1 MKFEV
6 VVTLDSSERL
16 CKMVDNLVNAGRAVS
31 AQIGETDTEKREAPK
46 PEKPEKPAEPEKPTR
61 AKSKTEPAEEKP
73 VPVNYEPAPART
85 EETPAPE
92 PTTEE
97 AEEKPVPA
105 KPEEAKEITLEDI
118 RRAIDETHQRIEGAD
133 WNNPESETYK
143 KYHRKVNTELKN
155 ICRFLG
161 YDKPSLLPENLRA
174 KFIEM
179 AGGLVL
185 RDGVITTKLPF

>member
-16 CKMVDNLVNAGRAVS
+16 CRMVDNLVNAGRAVS
-31 AQIGETDTEKREAPK
+31 AQIGEPDTEKREAPK
-46 PEKPEKPAEPEKPTR
+46 PAKPEKPTL

-85 EETPAPE
+85 EEKPVPE
-92 PTTEE
+92 EPKG

-105 KPEEAKEITLEDI
+105 EPEEAKEITLEDI

-133 WNNPESETYK
+133 WDNPESETYK
-143 KYHRKVNTELKN
+143 KYHRKVNAELKN
-155 ICRFLG
+155 ICRSLG
-161 YDKPSLLPENLRA
+161 HDKPSLLPENRRQQ
-174 KFIEM
+174 FIHL
-179 AGGLVL
+179 AGELVL
-185 RDGVITTKLPF
+185 RDGVITTGLPF